1 MPIYEFVCRECGSEF
16 EQLMSFSAHGHPPC
30 PACASQHV
38 SRKIGRPAIHFKGS
52 GWYVTD
58 SKGSKQ
64 SANGGEK
71 ESAGDGE
78 SKAGDKPTEISAEKS
93 GEKSGA
99 KSGEK
104 DASGAGS
111 AAGESDGADKGATA
125 KSGAPKAGAP
135 KAEGAASAS

>member
-64 SANGGEK
+64 SANGGGDK
-71 ESAGDGE
+71 ESSAEGESKSAEKGADKSGDKSSSKAEGKSGESSTAGEGAAKSDSAKAATGE
-78 SKAGDKPTEISAEKS
+78 SKAEA
-93 GEKSGA
+93 
-99 KSGEK
+99 
-104 DASGAGS
+104 
-111 AAGESDGADKGATA
+111 
-125 KSGAPKAGAP
+125 KAGPAP
-135 KAEGAASAS
+135 AA

>member
-1 MPIYEFVCRECGSEF
+1 MPIYEFVCRDCGSEF

-64 SANGGEK
+64 SANGDNEGK
-71 ESAGDGE
+71 AESKTEDKADGKGADGKADTKVDAKVDGKAE
-78 SKAGDKPTEISAEKS
+78 SKADSKADSKVSATKVADSKPASSKAE
-93 GEKSGA
+93 SGA
-99 KSGEK
+99 
-104 DASGAGS
+104 
-111 AAGESDGADKGATA
+111 ATT
-125 KSGAPKAGAP
+125 
-135 KAEGAASAS
+135 

>member
-1 MPIYEFVCRECGSEF
+1 MPIYEFVCRDCGSEF

-64 SANGGEK
+64 SANGDHEGKADGKSDGKADGKGADSKGEGGEK
-71 ESAGDGE
+71 PADA
-78 SKAGDKPTEISAEKS
+78 KADS
-93 GEKSGA
+93 
-99 KSGEK
+99 
-104 DASGAGS
+104 
-111 AAGESDGADKGATA
+111 
-125 KSGAPKAGAP
+125 
-135 KAEGAASAS
+135 KAEGKAAPAPAAESKPSAAKTESSSPA

>member
-64 SANGGEK
+64 SANGGGDK
-71 ESAGDGE
+71 ESSAEGENKSAEKSAEKGADKSSSKAEGKSGEISTAGEGATKGATKGDSVKSSTGE
-78 SKAGDKPTEISAEKS
+78 SKAEA
-93 GEKSGA
+93 
-99 KSGEK
+99 
-104 DASGAGS
+104 
-111 AAGESDGADKGATA
+111 
-125 KSGAPKAGAP
+125 KAGPAP
-135 KAEGAASAS
+135 AA

>member
-64 SANGGEK
+64 SANGGGDK
-71 ESAGDGE
+71 ESSGEGE
-78 SKAGDKPTEISAEKS
+78 SKSAEKS
-93 GEKSGA
+93 
-99 KSGEK
+99 
-104 DASGAGS
+104 
-111 AAGESDGADKGATA
+111 ADKGAD
-125 KSGAPKAGAP
+125 KSSDKSSA
-135 KAEGAASAS
+135 KAEGKSGESSSVGEGAAKSDSAPAATGASKAEAKAGPAPAA

>member
-64 SANGGEK
+64 SANGAESK
-71 ESAGDGE
+71 DSAGDGE
-78 SKAGDKPTEISAEKS
+78 SKPSDKAADKS
-93 GEKSGA
+93 SDKVASSTTTGEGA
-99 KSGEK
+99 KG
-104 DASGAGS
+104 DAGKSS
-111 AAGESDGADKGATA
+111 AGESKSEARAGATP
-125 KSGAPKAGAP
+125 SAPSAT
-135 KAEGAASAS
+135 AA

>member
-1 MPIYEFVCRECGSEF
+1 MPIYEFVCRDCGSEF

-64 SANGGEK
+64 SANGDVESRAAEKAESVETGDKQGGEK
-71 ESAGDGE
+71 KDGAKKDGEKATDKAAEKAEAKSADAKPTTGGTSAGE
-78 SKAGDKPTEISAEKS
+78 SKPS
-93 GEKSGA
+93 
-99 KSGEK
+99 
-104 DASGAGS
+104 
-111 AAGESDGADKGATA
+111 
-125 KSGAPKAGAP
+125 AP
-135 KAEGAASAS
+135 KAESSPAT